1 MTESDVRS
9 SLLAFD
15 PLWNELFPAEQS
27 RIISLLVERVDVRTD
42 RVDIKLRIDGVTS
55 LLGELTGNSVTQ
67 QDACMTTGAQA
78 GKAQI
83 SKDGRTAVISISV
96 SFLQRGGRKQIL
108 SPPGTA
114 PWSPAPRV
122 DGALVKAV
130 VRAHRWRRMLESGE
144 YTSSAELAKAEKV
157 NDSYL
162 SRILRLT
169 LIAPDIIEAILSGR
183 QPRALQLDD
192 LLKPL
197 PAAWERQRS
206 ELGTSQ

>member
-1 MTESDVRS
+1 
-9 SLLAFD
+9 
-15 PLWNELFPAEQS
+15 
-27 RIISLLVERVDVRTD
+27 
-42 RVDIKLRIDGVTS
+42 
-55 LLGELTGNSVTQ
+55 
-67 QDACMTTGAQA
+67 MTTGAQA
-78 GKAQI
+78 GKAHI
-83 SKDGRTAVISISV
+83 SKDGRTAVVSISV

-114 PWSPAPRV
+114 PWSPAPRI

-130 VRAHRWRRMLESGE
+130 VRAHRWRHVLESGE
-144 YTSSAELAKAEKV
+144 YSSSAELAKAEKI

-183 QPRALQLDD
+183 QPRTLQLDD

-197 PAAWERQRS
+197 PTAWERQRS
-206 ELGTSQ
+206 ELLGSNGDTSFGPSL

>member
-1 MTESDVRS
+1 
-9 SLLAFD
+9 
-15 PLWNELFPAEQS
+15 
-27 RIISLLVERVDVRTD
+27 
-42 RVDIKLRIDGVTS
+42 
-55 LLGELTGNSVTQ
+55 
-67 QDACMTTGAQA
+67 MTTGAQA
-78 GKAQI
+78 GKAHI
-83 SKDGRTAVISISV
+83 SKDGRTAVVSISV

-130 VRAHRWRRMLESGE
+130 VRAHRWRHMLESGE
-144 YTSSAELAKAEKV
+144 YSSSADLAKAEKV

-183 QPRALQLDD
+183 QPGTLQLDD

>member
-1 MTESDVRS
+1 
-9 SLLAFD
+9 
-15 PLWNELFPAEQS
+15 
-27 RIISLLVERVDVRTD
+27 
-42 RVDIKLRIDGVTS
+42 
-55 LLGELTGNSVTQ
+55 
-67 QDACMTTGAQA
+67 MTTTAA
-78 GKAQI
+78 KATKTSI
-83 SKDGRTAVISISV
+83 SKDGRTATVSIPV

-122 DGALVKAV
+122 DTALVKAV
-130 VRAHRWRRMLESGE
+130 VRAHRWRQMLESGE
-144 YTSSAELAKAEKV
+144 YASSAELAKAAKV

-169 LIAPDIIEAILSGR
+169 LIAPEIIESILAGR
-183 QPRALQLDD
+183 QPSTLQLDD

-206 ELGTSQ
+206 ELGA

>member
-1 MTESDVRS
+1 MTS
-9 SLLAFD
+9 
-15 PLWNELFPAEQS
+15 
-27 RIISLLVERVDVRTD
+27 
-42 RVDIKLRIDGVTS
+42 
-55 LLGELTGNSVTQ
+55 
-67 QDACMTTGAQA
+67 GAQA
-78 GKAQI
+78 GKAHI
-83 SKDGRTAVISISV
+83 SQDGRTAVVSISV

-130 VRAHRWRRMLESGE
+130 VRAHRWRHMLEGGE
-144 YTSSAELAKAEKV
+144 YPSSAELAKAERV

-206 ELGTSQ
+206 ELGVQQ

>member
-1 MTESDVRS
+1 
-9 SLLAFD
+9 
-15 PLWNELFPAEQS
+15 
-27 RIISLLVERVDVRTD
+27 
-42 RVDIKLRIDGVTS
+42 
-55 LLGELTGNSVTQ
+55 
-67 QDACMTTGAQA
+67 
-78 GKAQI
+78 
-83 SKDGRTAVISISV
+83 VISISV
-96 SFLQRGGRKQIL
+96 SFLRRGGRKQIL

-130 VRAHRWRRMLESGE
+130 VRAHRWRHMLESGE
-144 YTSSAELAKAEKV
+144 YSSSAELAKAEKV

-169 LIAPDIIEAILSGR
+169 LIAPDIIEAIVSGR
-183 QPRALQLDD
+183 QPCTLQLDD

-206 ELGTSQ
+206 ELHLRP